1 MPSAPT
7 HRPLLAIALRL
18 MAAVLIAAMLADF
31 STMRAI
37 GIAAALIAALAWWG
51 DRRRIRRRNLDAV
64 GWMPWTPVFFVALMV
79 AVIELGLAAKA
90 WVAG

>member
-1 MPSAPT
+1 
-7 HRPLLAIALRL
+7 
-18 MAAVLIAAMLADF
+18 MLADF

-79 AVIELGLAAKA
+79 AIIELGLAAKA

>member
-1 MPSAPT
+1 
-7 HRPLLAIALRL
+7 
-18 MAAVLIAAMLADF
+18 MLADF

>member
-1 MPSAPT
+1 
-7 HRPLLAIALRL
+7 
-18 MAAVLIAAMLADF
+18 MLSDF

-37 GIAAALIAALAWWG
+37 GIVAALIAALAWWG
-51 DRRRIRRRNLDAV
+51 DRRRVRRRNLDAV